1 MKAKEIPRPCNT
13 CMHMKAWNMN
23 MSGDHDFSCSKK
35 PSSKYGCLECDKY
48 VEKPVGNTELLRRM
62 MDSHDRGKSHSNSK
76 ANARAR
82 SMGTADK
89 RSRI

>member
-35 PSSKYGCLECDKY
+35 PRPKWGDPECDKFCL
-48 VEKPVGNTELLRRM
+48 EEG
-62 MDSHDRGKSHSNSK
+62 
-76 ANARAR
+76 
-82 SMGTADK
+82 ADNEQT
-89 RSRI
+89 